1 MLKETEIIGTGEES
15 GKFNGYIVLTL
26 GIYELRITFH
36 DETSTNY
43 S

>member
-15 GKFNGYIVLTL
+15 GKLSGYIVPTL
-26 GIYELRITFH
+26 GISEMRITFH
-36 DETSTNY
+36 DKTSTNY